1 MIDAIQLPS
10 FRRAA
15 ASATTTNSGT
25 LPAAA
30 AAAAAAAWWPRSSSR
45 RAPSRRL
52 GAGCGPVSTGA
63 TAVGRQG
70 WPGSRARAFPRPSSP
85 AWMTESVPAS
95 FFSGMGVFFLND
107 DPAISFAPAR
117 ARPRPPSPSGA
128 RIKKG
133 AWRGGRWS
141 IYYVCLEHLWLPTN
155 QPGPVSRK
163 PPRLLLLL
171 LPFTRA
177 PVTPLSHCSA
187 PLFMC
192 FNYTT
197 QRKGRRHRKR

>member
-117 ARPRPPSPSGA
+117 ARPRPAGHGSRRAPGGVVGGASTTCAWSTYGSP
-128 RIKKG
+128 R
-133 AWRGGRWS
+133 
-141 IYYVCLEHLWLPTN
+141 TN
-155 QPGPVSRK
+155 QALCRGSPPVCFYSYC
-163 PPRLLLLL
+163 PLLARL
-171 LPFTRA
+171 
-177 PVTPLSHCSA
+177 
-187 PLFMC
+187 
-192 FNYTT
+192 
-197 QRKGRRHRKR
+197 